1 VEGPEA
7 LGEFVTVAEAA
18 SALGLSER
26 QVRRL
31 IARLE
36 PTDKRQDSNR
46 LHKGQPVALVRL
58 LSVEALQK
66 REGEPT
72 GKPNGT
78 QEAGPVDPTGKP
90 TAGPV
95 ALSVEVAQKLAEA
108 EKRAAVAEARADL
121 LERELGDW
129 KEQAGTYSERLGEAL
144 RALQQAQEET
154 RAARLMPAGRGPGLI
169 ASQETTGSPESSP
182 SVPSGVSAPLAQR
195 KGFFERIRRWW

>member
-1 VEGPEA
+1 MAPEA

-18 SALGLSER
+18 TALGLSER

-46 LHKGQPVALVRL
+46 LHKGRPVALVRL

-66 REGEPT
+66 SAPVEGEPT
-72 GKPNGT
+72 GKPNG
-78 QEAGPVDPTGKP
+78 QQAASPVDSTGKP

-95 ALSVEVAQKLAEA
+95 ALSVEVAQQLAEA
-108 EKRAAVAEARADL
+108 EKRAAVAEARAEL

-129 KEQAGTYSERLGEAL
+129 KGQAREAL

-169 ASQETTGSPESSP
+169 ASQETAGGDSGGAGP
-182 SVPSGVSAPLAQR
+182 SAGGVGPKR
-195 KGFFERIRRWW
+195 PWWHWKGKK

>member
-1 VEGPEA
+1 MEGPEA

-18 SALGLSER
+18 KALGLSER

-72 GKPNGT
+72 GKTSGQ
-78 QEAGPVDPTGKP
+78 QEAGPVVTTGKP

-95 ALSVEVAQKLAEA
+95 ETPVDLAQKLADA
-108 EKRAAVAEARADL
+108 EKRAAVAEARAEL

-129 KEQAGTYSERLGEAL
+129 KGQAREAL
-144 RALQQAQEET
+144 HALQQAQEES
-154 RAARLMPAGRGPGLI
+154 RAARLMPAGRGLGLI
-169 ASQETTGSPESSP
+169 APQESAGGDSGGD
-182 SVPSGVSAPLAQR
+182 SVPSRGSAPPAQR
-195 KGFFERIRRWW
+195 RSLLERIRGWW